1 LLVRER
7 MSANSV
13 TIAVDTPIT
22 EALCVMR
29 QNQGRRLPALYDEG
43 RAAGTISEKDR
54 PLGTRKTEQDEDIN
68 GQS

>member
-22 EALCVMR
+22 EALCVMG
-29 QNQGRRLPALYDEG
+29 QNQGRRLPMLYDEG

-54 PLGTRKTEQDEDIN
+54 PLGIRENEQDENIDD
-68 GQS
+68 QS